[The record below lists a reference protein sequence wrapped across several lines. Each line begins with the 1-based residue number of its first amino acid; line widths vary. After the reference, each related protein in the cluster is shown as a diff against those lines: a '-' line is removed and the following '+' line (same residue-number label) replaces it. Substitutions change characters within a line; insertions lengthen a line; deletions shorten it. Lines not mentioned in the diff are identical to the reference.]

1 MEQIKRKAFAKLRE
15 LYLQDHRRKYPNMPE
30 YARTSPRY
38 TDKTANGL
46 TKMIIHFIRL
56 NGGQAE
62 RINCTGRIIDN
73 RKTFTD
79 VSGRVRTIGSVQYG
93 KTAGTRGTAD
103 ISATIRGRAVKIEVK
118 IGNDKQSSYQR
129 QYQKNIEA
137 AGGIYIIARNF
148 IGFYNWYNLKFGS
161 NGNR

>member
-1 MEQIKRKAFAKLRE
+1 MEEKRKAFAKLRE
-15 LYLQDHRRKYPNMPE
+15 LYLSEHYKNYPNIPD
-30 YARTSPRY
+30 YVKTVPSY

-73 RKTFTD
+73 RQTVAD
-79 VSGRVRTIGSVQYG
+79 VMGNVRTIGSIKYG

-103 ISATIRGRAVKIEVK
+103 ISATIKGRSVKIEVK
-118 IGNDKQSSYQR
+118 IGRDKQSSYQK

-137 AGGIYIIARNF
+137 AGGIYVIARDF
-148 IGFYNWYNLKFGS
+148 TGFYEWYILKFGS
-161 NGNR
+161 HGKR